1 MLKTAARLVFMT
13 GVATIT
19 AVVLAAAP
27 ASAHF
32 CFKTNLTERAA
43 EAKSG
48 STAWVSFEE
57 LAFEFTGL
65 CPAGIEVL
73 AEAGG
78 VETDTLINTRGTMA
92 GGTLKKG
99 ADSGTPSISHLN
111 FEAIDA
117 AFPEAAAACGA

>member
-19 AVVLAAAP
+19 AVVLASGP

-32 CFKTNLTERAA
+32 CFKTNLNERAA
-43 EAKSG
+43 EAKAG
-48 STAWVSFEE
+48 SPAWVSFGE

-65 CPAGIEVL
+65 CPEGIEVL
-73 AEAGG
+73 ADAGG
-78 VETDTLINTRGTMA
+78 VEVDTLINTRGTMA

-99 ADSGTPSISHLN
+99 ADSGTPSISHLD
-111 FEAIDA
+111 FDAIDA
-117 AFPEAAAACGA
+117 AFPDAAAACE